1 MSLTKSLYQ
10 LFNKPEIKLD
20 PQCFPLRNRTLKFIG
35 TDTERLW
42 KKNRD
47 NPRLSYYL
55 DHEITYQLNNFGYR
69 TPYNFKRGDK
79 VDIFLGCSHTIGY
92 GIEFEKTWPYL
103 VNLET
108 KNNLVNLAVGGC
120 SIDRQFR
127 ELYTWFNYFDIQNIF
142 HYQPIYAR
150 EEFISEKS
158 FIKLSVQ
165 DPPKE
170 VSNSIEDKFLV
181 EYFGSDVHVYKKYIT
196 NILAIES
203 LSNRL
208 GVNYYFLNNSLEN
221 SLNGIPARDDMHLD
235 VEGHKTLSTIFLDK
249 YKKQDTSIELI
260 EQDFSLIDSPSLI

>member
-1 MSLTKSLYQ
+1 M
-10 LFNKPEIKLD
+10 
-20 PQCFPLRNRTLKFIG
+20 G
-35 TDTERLW
+35 TDNERLW
-42 KKNRD
+42 KKNKD

-55 DHEITYQLNNFGYR
+55 NHEINYQLNNFGYR

-103 VNLET
+103 VNIET

-150 EEFISEKS
+150 EEFISDKS
-158 FIKLSVQ
+158 PIKFSVQ

-170 VSNSIEDKFLV
+170 VSNNMEEKFLV
-181 EYFGSDVHVYKKYIT
+181 QYFGSDVYIYKKYVT
-196 NILAIES
+196 NLLAIES

-208 GVNYYFLNNSLEN
+208 GVNYYFLNDPPNNTLK
-221 SLNGIPARDDMHLD
+221 GIPARDDMHLD
-235 VEGHKTLSTIFLDK
+235 VEGHKRLSDQFLDK
-249 YKKQDTSIELI
+249 YYRQDTSIEII
-260 EQDFSLIDSPSLI
+260 EQDFNLNEPTPLI